1 MKIETAPPEW
11 LRAVVEAVCAALE
24 VNPAMLPTDP
34 HLAGETVATAAGLAR
49 DEARGENYEL
59 PLGATEIDGIPTKAI
74 PAANNPKQR
83 EWLNTLANR
92 LESASRD
99 ARNAADAAEEA
110 ANAIDNE
117 ILALKAASKET
128 PK

>member
-11 LRAVVEAVCAALE
+11 LRAVVEAVCVALE
-24 VNPAMLPTDP
+24 INPAMLPTDP
-34 HLAGETVATAAGLAR
+34 HLAGETVATAAGFAR

-59 PLGATEIDGIPTKAI
+59 PLGATEIDGIPTKATPI
-74 PAANNPKQR
+74 ANNAKQR

-99 ARNAADAAEEA
+99 ARAAAEEA

>member
-11 LRAVVEAVCAALE
+11 LHAIVEAVCATLE
-24 VNPAMLPTDP
+24 INPAMLPADP
-34 HLAGETVATAAGLAR
+34 HLAGEKVGEAIKEAIEDVDDGWPIGATAL
-49 DEARGENYEL
+49 
-59 PLGATEIDGIPTKAI
+59 DGIPSKEI
-74 PAANNPKQR
+74 PTATEPKQR
-83 EWLNTLANR
+83 EWLRALANR

-110 ANAIDNE
+110 ASAIDNE
-117 ILALKAASKET
+117 ILALMAASKET